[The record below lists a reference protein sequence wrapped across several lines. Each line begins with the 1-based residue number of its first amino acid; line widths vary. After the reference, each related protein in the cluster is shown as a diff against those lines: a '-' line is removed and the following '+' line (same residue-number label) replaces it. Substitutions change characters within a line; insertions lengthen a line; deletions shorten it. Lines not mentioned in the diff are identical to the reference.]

1 MQTEMPLV
9 RLLKVR
15 LPRGGL
21 FSGQT
26 AAWLHGLDLAPC
38 SPIEVTLPSRSP
50 TSRLAG
56 VSLTRS
62 DVDDSDV
69 AHVQNLPATS
79 ARRTIADLARRL
91 PVVDAVV
98 LLDVALHRRIA
109 RIDQLR
115 QWADAHARYRGIG
128 QLRRV
133 LDLAEPASESPMETR
148 LRMLLVL
155 AGLPKPRVQVSI
167 YDETGLFVAR
177 PDLSYPSKRLALE
190 YDGGFHRNS
199 LVADNRRQNRLL
211 DAGYRVLRFT
221 AGDIYQSQASVI
233 ALVRRAYSMGSP
245 N

>member
-1 MQTEMPLV
+1 M
-9 RLLKVR
+9 RLLNVS

-21 FSGQT
+21 FSGRT

-38 SPIEVTLPSRSP
+38 NPIEVTLPRRSP

-62 DVDDSDV
+62 DVDDTDV
-69 AHVQNLPATS
+69 ANVQDLPATS

-91 PVVDAVV
+91 PLVDAVV
-98 LLDVALHRRIA
+98 QLDVALHRRLV

-115 QWADAHARYRGIG
+115 LWVDAHTGYRGIG
-128 QLRRV
+128 RLRRA

-155 AGLPKPRVQVSI
+155 AGLPKPQVQVSI
-167 YDETGLFVAR
+167 YDENGHFVAR
-177 PDLSYPSKRLALE
+177 PDLCYSAKRLVLE
-190 YDGGFHRNS
+190 YDGGTHRNS

-221 AGDIYQSQASVI
+221 ASDIYQSQSSVVG
-233 ALVRRAYSMGSP
+233 LVRRTYSIGSP